1 MSHGRDFGKEKVDQ
15 TSTEASFKSSNL
27 SNEIKERPGLVAQ
40 ACTSALQH
48 DETGGHYQGHGC
60 TGKIIE
66 SLSQIKKR
74 MGLAFGR
81 KLVKHEQGPRFNP
94 QYY

>member
-1 MSHGRDFGKEKVDQ
+1 MSHAGDFGKEKGDQ
-15 TSTEASFKSSNL
+15 ISTEASFKSSNL
-27 SNEIKERPGLVAQ
+27 SYEIKERPGLVAQ

-48 DETGGHYQGHGC
+48 DETGGHYQGHGRP
-60 TGKIIE
+60 GKFVE
-66 SLSQIKKR
+66 SLSQSKKR

-81 KLVKHEQGPRFNP
+81 KLVNHEQGPRFNP